1 MLRRWLSG
9 GGIWRA
15 RDIHRAAALYLSP
28 RSVAMARGSRRGDRF
43 VLDLRADAIPQLAD
57 AGAMMREQGRQLEL
71 GSVPCNVVLA
81 PALYSLSLVERPDVP
96 RDELKEAVRWRL
108 QDTVDFP
115 VEQAAIDVFEL
126 PQSASRD
133 RAMVFVVALQ
143 RDALKRMLD
152 IVHGAGINAV
162 SVDVTELALRN
173 VAHGLYPEPDRS
185 VALLR
190 LTAGSGVINVS
201 RSDELFLSRRISG
214 IPAELS
220 QDAWE
225 GFSDRLLLQVQ
236 RSIDYYESAMGQ
248 PPCNALI
255 VSTTEGWQDKVCEYL
270 NEMLPVAVRSLRDEL
285 SALYDIT
292 LHNPEPQVI
301 DWNDPT
307 TAQRNA
313 LTAALPAMGGLL
325 RTLHER
331 SDDAVEAAA

>member
-1 MLRRWLSG
+1 MLRRWLPG
-9 GGIWRA
+9 RGKWRV
-15 RDIHRAAALYLSP
+15 RDDHPAAAVYLSP
-28 RSVAMARGSRRGDRF
+28 RSVAIARGSRNGERF
-43 VLDLRADAIPQLAD
+43 ALDLRADAIAQLAD
-57 AGAMMREQGRQLEL
+57 AGVTLREQSRGLGL

-96 RDELKEAVRWRL
+96 GDELKEAVRWRL
-108 QDTVDFP
+108 QDTLDFP

-185 VALLR
+185 MALLR

-220 QDAWE
+220 QDAWD

-255 VSTTEGWQDKVCEYL
+255 VSTTEGWQDKVCEHL
-270 NEMLPVAVRSLRDEL
+270 NDMLPLAVRSLRDEL

-292 LHNPEPQVI
+292 LHNPEPQLI
-301 DWNDPT
+301 DWSDPT

-325 RTLHER
+325 RTLRDGAGE
-331 SDDAVEAAA
+331 SVEAAA